1 MPKITKIEATSSS
14 RNLNSNLIRRKK
26 VCAYARVSTDSD
38 EQFTSFEAQKDYY
51 EKLIL
56 AKPEW
61 EYVKVYA
68 DEGISGTNTKNREGF
83 NSMIQDALNGKI
95 DLIVTKS
102 VSRFA
107 RNTVDTLSTIR
118 KLKEKGVEVY
128 FEKENIYTMNGS
140 GELLITIMSSLAQE
154 ESRSLSENVKWGQ
167 RKSFSD
173 GKVHLPY
180 SRFLGYKKGKDGK
193 PEIVP
198 EEAEIVRLIYSK
210 FMQGASVSA
219 ISAFLTNKGI
229 KTPGDKDKWPYST
242 IISILKNEK
251 YKGDAL
257 LQKGYVE
264 NFLTHKTVKNN
275 GEVPQYYVEGSHQAI
290 ISPQEWDLV
299 QLEFKR
305 RDKFKRSYSGNG
317 IFSNRIVCADCGG
330 FYGPKLWHSTDKY
343 RTTIW
348 QCNSKFHKAHEKC
361 RTPHLSEN
369 QIKEAFIKAF
379 NELGKRKAN
388 VIEDCEFMIGIIDDT
403 KELTEKIDTLNEE
416 IDVVVGMV
424 EKLIKENMSKP
435 QDQEE
440 YTKKHKSL
448 EKRHSFLVEKVTKL
462 ENERKRKLEQV
473 NALTIYLEEYKNQ
486 PDFVADW
493 DPAIWIMTVEH
504 ALVFKDNRMRFKFY
518 TGAEIEVT
526 L

>member
-1 MPKITKIEATSSS
+1 MPKITKIEATSNS
-14 RNLNSNLIRRKK
+14 RSINSNLIRRKK

-83 NSMIQDALNGKI
+83 TSMIQDALNGKI

-180 SRFLGYKKGKDGK
+180 SRFLGYRKGEDGK

-210 FMQGASVSA
+210 FMEGASISA
-219 ISAFLTNKGI
+219 ISALLTEKGI
-229 KTPGDKDKWPYST
+229 KTPGGKDKWPYST

-257 LQKGYVE
+257 LQKAYVE

-275 GEVPQYYVEGSHQAI
+275 GEVPQYYVEGSHKAI
-290 ISPQEWDLV
+290 ISPAEWDLV

-305 RDKFKRSYSGNG
+305 REKFKKSYSGSG
-317 IFSNRIVCADCGG
+317 IFSNRIVCSDCGS
-330 FYGPKLWHSTDKY
+330 FYGPKVWHSNDKY
-343 RTTIW
+343 RAIIW
-348 QCNSKFHKAHEKC
+348 QCNSKFGKNHEKC
-361 RTPHLSEN
+361 HTIHLTES
-369 QIKEAFIKAF
+369 QIINCFLKAY
-379 NELGKRKAN
+379 NELGKNKAN
-388 VIEDCEFMIGIIDDT
+388 VVEDCQFMIGLINNT
-403 KELTEKIDTLNEE
+403 SELSEKIESINEE
-416 IDVVVGMV
+416 IEVVVEMV

-435 QDQEE
+435 QDQDE
-440 YTKKHKSL
+440 YMKKHNSL
-448 EKRHSFLVEKVTKL
+448 EKRHSALVEKVTTL
-462 ENERKRKLEQV
+462 ELERKRKLEQI
-473 NALTIYLEEYKNQ
+473 NALNIYLEAYKKQ
-486 PDFVADW
+486 PEFVAEW
-493 DPAIWIMTVEH
+493 DPSIWIMTVDQV
-504 ALVFKDNRMRFKFY
+504 LVQRNGKIRFKFY

>member
-1 MPKITKIEATSSS
+1 MPKVTKIEATSSNRS
-14 RNLNSNLIRRKK
+14 LNSTLINRRK

-38 EQFTSFEAQKDYY
+38 EQFTSYEAQIDYY
-51 EKLIL
+51 RKLIL

-61 EYVKVYA
+61 EYVDVYA

-83 NSMIQDALNGKI
+83 NRMIQDALNGKI

-180 SRFLGYKKGKDGK
+180 SRFLGYRKGENGK

-198 EEAEIVRLIYSK
+198 EEAETVRLIYSK
-210 FMQGASVSA
+210 FMEGASISA
-219 ISAFLTNKGI
+219 IASFLNEKGI
-229 KTPGDKDKWPYST
+229 KTPGGKNKWRFST

-264 NFLTHKTVKNN
+264 NFLTHKTIKNN
-275 GEVPQYYVEGSHQAI
+275 GEVPQYYVEGSHPAI
-290 ISPQEWDLV
+290 VSPEEWDLV

-305 RDKFKRSYSGNG
+305 RDKFKRSFSGNG
-317 IFSNRIVCADCGG
+317 IFSNRIVCSDCGS
-330 FYGPKLWHSTDKY
+330 FFGPKVWHSTDKY
-343 RTTIW
+343 RTVIW
-348 QCNSKFHKAHEKC
+348 QCNSKFHKSHEKC
-361 RTPHLSEN
+361 STPHLTEE
-369 QIKEAFIKAF
+369 QIKEAFLKAY
-379 NELGKRKAN
+379 NELGKKKAN
-388 VIEDCEFMIGIIDDT
+388 VVEDCEFMIKLIDNT
-403 KELTEKIDTLNEE
+403 AELSEKIDSLNEE

-424 EKLIKENMSKP
+424 EKLIKENMAAP
-435 QDQEE
+435 QDQDEF
-440 YTKKHKSL
+440 TRKHKSL
-448 EKRHSFLVEKVTKL
+448 EKRHSTLVEKVTGL
-462 ENERKRKLEQV
+462 EAERERKLTQI
-473 NALTIYLEEYKNQ
+473 NALTAYLEAYKKQ
-486 PDFVADW
+486 PDFVAEW
-493 DPAIWIMTVEH
+493 DPAIWVMTVEQV
-504 ALVFKDNRMRFKFY
+504 LVGREGRMRFKFY

>member
-14 RNLNSNLIRRKK
+14 RSLNSNFIRRRK

-180 SRFLGYKKGKDGK
+180 SRFLGYRKGKDGK

-198 EEAEIVRLIYSK
+198 EEAEIVRMIYSQ
-210 FMQGASVSA
+210 FMQGASIRGIA
-219 ISAFLTNKGI
+219 DNLMKQGI
-229 KTPGDKDKWPYST
+229 KTPGGKERWLHTT
-242 IISILKNEK
+242 IVSILENEK

-290 ISPQEWDLV
+290 ISPEEWDLV

-305 RDKFKRSYSGNG
+305 REKLKQSYSGNG
-317 IFSNRIVCADCGG
+317 IFSNRIVCADCGS

-348 QCNSKFHKAHEKC
+348 QCNSKFHKTHEKC
-361 RTPHLSEN
+361 LTTHLSEN
-369 QIKEAFIKAF
+369 QIKEAFLKAY
-379 NELGKRKAN
+379 NELGKKKAN
-388 VIEDCEFMIGIIDDT
+388 VIEDCQFMISIIDDT
-403 KELTEKIDTLNEE
+403 SELSQKIDSLNEE

-435 QDQEE
+435 QDQEA
-440 YTKKHKSL
+440 YAKKHSSL
-448 EKRHSFLVEKVTKL
+448 EKRHSFLVEKVTAL
-462 ENERKRKLEQV
+462 EEERKRKIEQIS
-473 NALTIYLEEYKNQ
+473 ALNIYLEEYKKQ
-486 PDFVADW
+486 PDFVAEW
-493 DPAIWIMTVEH
+493 DAAIWIMTVEK
-504 ALVFKDNRMRFKFY
+504 ALVLRNNRMRFKFY